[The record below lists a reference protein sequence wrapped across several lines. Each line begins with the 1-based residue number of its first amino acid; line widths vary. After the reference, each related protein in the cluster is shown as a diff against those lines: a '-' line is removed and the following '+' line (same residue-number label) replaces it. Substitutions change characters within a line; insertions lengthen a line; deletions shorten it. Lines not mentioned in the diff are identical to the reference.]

1 MVSFNYLKKYELS
14 QILSANLVLI
24 DQKKCSENKTLMIN
38 VLDDQPKISL
48 RLKRKQIFKLITM
61 TQICLFVFILIS
73 VMLIGVVIGDYFKIS
88 QLRMKYE
95 NILRQ

>member
-48 RLKRKQIFKLITM
+48 QLKRKQIFKLITM
-61 TQICLFVFILIS
+61 TQICLFVLGYVNRS
-73 VMLIGVVIGDYFKIS
+73 SD
-88 QLRMKYE
+88 R
-95 NILRQ
+95 